1 MRDSDIKA
9 YGFSGIRRILTRQ
22 IPLVADEYHCEA
34 ISLAEANQT
43 APLGR
48 EKEAFAMKIKDGF
61 VLRSV
66 MGSYVVVAVGA
77 ASKSFRGMVKLNSTA
92 ADVWKCIETGFSK
105 SEICDMLFAK
115 YDVDRERV
123 EGDVNNII
131 KDLVEQGFVEL

>member
-1 MRDSDIKA
+1 
-9 YGFSGIRRILTRQ
+9 
-22 IPLVADEYHCEA
+22 
-34 ISLAEANQT
+34 
-43 APLGR
+43 
-48 EKEAFAMKIKDGF
+48 MKIKDGF